1 MEQEVVIF
9 NASLPLQSEET
20 LYTLAIGGGKWTSVT
35 AQTGEVE
42 APEAVCLDKWNG
54 SSADARLLLD
64 AKGKI
69 VLPGFV
75 DAHMHLDKAFSLP
88 QVGNVSGTLGEA
100 VVNYAAAAPRFSK
113 EEIKARIMRSALQ
126 SISYGTVVL
135 RSHLDFHVKHGK
147 DVAMRTIEAALE
159 VKEELKP
166 YAELQLFP
174 LLPYFEL
181 SEAALDTAEE
191 SVAMGVTGLGGA
203 PHLSPNPDPDID
215 RLFALVDKLGCP
227 VDLHTDESDDPNQ
240 RTAIHIARRAMEYGW
255 RGKVTAGHLC
265 SLAAMKDED
274 AAMIIGLMAE
284 AGMGAVTLPGANLY
298 LQGRHD
304 AFPVRRGVTRVK
316 ELLAAGIPL
325 AAASDNMHDPFHPFG
340 RGDLLLIGLVTAYA
354 AHMGS
359 PAEMREVLRMITEYP
374 ARVTGADG
382 YGILPGNPA
391 HFVALDARTPEE
403 LLTMLPERRWVWRG
417 GTCLKAAPA
426 KEKWSSAL
434 LQGYWEDSSERVDF
448 VQKRA
453 LTL

>member
-20 LYTLAIGGGKWTSVT
+20 LYTLVISGGKWTSVT
-35 AQTGEVE
+35 AQTGKVE
-42 APEAVCLDKWNG
+42 DYEAVCLDKWNG
-54 SSADARLLLD
+54 STADRRLQLD

-100 VVNYAAAAPRFSK
+100 VVNYAAAAAKFSK
-113 EEIKARIMRSALQ
+113 EEIKARIIRSALQ

-135 RSHLDFHVKHGK
+135 RSHLDFHVKQGK

-159 VKEELKP
+159 VKEELQP

-181 SEAALDTAEE
+181 SEAALDTAKE
-191 SVAMGVTGLGGA
+191 SVVMGVTGLGGA
-203 PHLSPNPDPDID
+203 PHLSPNPEPDID
-215 RLFALVDKLGCP
+215 RLFALADKLGCP

-240 RTAIHIARRAMEYGW
+240 RTAVHIARRTLEYGW
-255 RGKVTAGHLC
+255 SGKVTAGHLC

-316 ELLAAGIPL
+316 ELLSAGIPL
-325 AAASDNMHDPFHPFG
+325 AAASDNIHDPFHPFG
-340 RGDLLLIGLVTAYA
+340 KGDLLLIGLVTAYA

-359 PAEMREVLRMITEYP
+359 PSEMREVLRMITEYP

-391 HFVALDARTPEE
+391 HFVVLDARTPEE

-417 GTCLKAAPA
+417 GTCLKAASA
-426 KEKWSSAL
+426 KEKWSSAW
-434 LQGYWEDSSERVDF
+434 LQDYWEDACERIDF
-448 VQKRA
+448 VPKRA
-453 LTL
+453 ITL